1 VAITALVCLVP
12 ILPMRTLLIC
22 HEDAPLD
29 SVVLARWL
37 ASFSTL
43 AGVLV
48 IAEKGSRKLR
58 RARREIGRVGLLR
71 FLDVMAF
78 RIYYRLFLAQSDRRW
93 ESARIEELT
102 RRYPAVDVPRLVT
115 ESPNSPEAERFI
127 TMAAPDIVI
136 ARCKVLLQERIFSI
150 PARGTLVMH
159 PGICPEYRNAHGCFW
174 ALARGD
180 FGRVGMTLLRVDRGI
195 DSGSVYGYFS
205 YPYDSYAESHIV
217 IQNRV
222 VLDNLDA
229 IAGVLQAVGAG
240 TAPAVDTSGRDSAV
254 WGHPW
259 LTRYVRWKLRARR
272 HGR

>member
-1 VAITALVCLVP
+1 
-12 ILPMRTLLIC
+12 MKTLLIC

-29 SVVLARWL
+29 RVVLARWL

-43 AGVLV
+43 TGVLI
-48 IAEKGSRKLR
+48 IAEKGSPKLR
-58 RARREIGRVGLLR
+58 RARKEIGRVGFLR

-78 RIYYRLFLAQSDRRW
+78 RLYYRLFLARSDQRW
-93 ESARIEELT
+93 ESAQVGELT
-102 RRYPAVDVPRLVT
+102 KRYPPADVRELVT

-127 TMAAPDIVI
+127 GAAAPDVVI
-136 ARCKVLLQERIFSI
+136 ARCKVLLKERIFSI
-150 PARGTLVMH
+150 PSRGTFVMH

-174 ALARGD
+174 ALSRGD
-180 FGRVGMTLLRVDRGI
+180 FDRVGMTLLRVDQGV

-229 IAGVLQAVGAG
+229 IAATLRAIGAG
-240 TAPAVDTSGRDSAV
+240 SAPVVDTRGRESAV

-259 LTRYVRWKLRARR
+259 LTRYLRWKLRARR